1 MRSFLG
7 ELKRRNV
14 HRAAAFYAAAGW
26 LLVQI
31 ATQVFPFYD
40 IPNWAVR
47 LVIAAVLIG
56 FPFAVLISW
65 FYEWTPEG
73 IKRESEVD
81 RSDSIMRATG
91 KKLDRWIIATLS
103 LAVVLLLADRF
114 VLHNDASEGATASA
128 PSKSIAVLPFENLSD
143 DRANAYFAEGIQ
155 EEILTQ
161 LAKIG
166 ALKVIS
172 HTSTQQYTSKPAN
185 LAEIATQLGVT
196 NILKGSVQRAAN
208 AVHINVQLVRA
219 ATAESL
225 WAESYNR
232 TLDDIFGVEGEVAR
246 TVADT
251 LKARLTG
258 AEAQLLAARPT
269 NNAGAYDAYLRGMTF
284 KFRAD
289 SAATSIENGV
299 AAFEQAVRLDPDFGL
314 AWANLS
320 QQESF
325 AYWYVDPSADHAAA
339 ARKALQNAQRLAP
352 AAPET
357 LMAQGLERYWLQR
370 DYEGAKAIFERV
382 RIQFPN
388 FAEAVWTLGAIARR
402 QGHWD
407 ESRKLYDETLAL
419 DPQNVPRLF
428 DASATLI
435 AQRDLPALRRLLD
448 RGLAIAPGDSGLL
461 ATQIVGLQMNGDVDR
476 AQALIDRILVARRD
490 TFMIEAIARN
500 AVLTRKY
507 DGAVATLKSQ
517 IESKDGLGTDL
528 GEYAGLL
535 GDLQRH
541 AGDADAA
548 RASYLRARD
557 ALETQLHAEPDC
569 HLCLDRLAVAQAGLD
584 DRNSALELARRGVVL
599 LPSAKDAYV
608 GPTYEEDL
616 ARLQAR
622 FGDKDAAIATLQR
635 LIAIPYGYPPVTA
648 ALLRL
653 DPDFDPLRGDP
664 RFQKLIADGEAVR
677 APPGKP

>member
-47 LVIAAVLIG
+47 LVIAVVLIG
-56 FPFAVLISW
+56 FPFALLFSW

-73 IKRESEVD
+73 LKRESEVD
-81 RSDSIMRATG
+81 PSDSIMRATG
-91 KKLDRWIIATLS
+91 KKLDLWIIATLS

-114 VLHNDASEGATASA
+114 VLHNEASDGAAS
-128 PSKSIAVLPFENLSD
+128 STSNKSIAVLPFENLSD

-172 HTSTQQYTSKPAN
+172 HTSTQQYTSKPVN
-185 LAEIATQLGVT
+185 LAEIAKQLGVT

-219 ATAESL
+219 ATAENL

-232 TLDDIFGVEGEVAR
+232 TLDDIFGVEGEVAH

-258 AEAQLLAARPT
+258 AEAQLLARPT
-269 NNAGAYDAYLRGMTF
+269 NNAAAYDAYLRGVTF

-299 AAFEQAVRLDPDFGL
+299 AAFEEAVRLDPDFGL

-320 QQESF
+320 QQQSF

-339 ARKALQNAQRLAP
+339 ARKALQNARRLAP

-357 LMAQGLERYWLQR
+357 LMAQGLEHYWLQR

-382 RIQFPN
+382 RVQFPN

-402 QGHWD
+402 QGHWQ

-428 DASATLI
+428 DASATLM
-435 AQRDLPALRRLLD
+435 AQRDLPALRLLLD
-448 RGLAIAPGDSGLL
+448 RGLTIAPGDSGLL
-461 ATQIVGLQMNGDVDR
+461 ATQIAGLQMSGDIAR
-476 AQALIDRILVARRD
+476 AQALIDRVLVARRD
-490 TFMIEAIARN
+490 TFMIEAVTRN
-500 AVLTRKY
+500 AVLAHKY
-507 DGAVATLKSQ
+507 EAAIAILKSQ
-517 IESKDGLGTDL
+517 IESKEGLGTDL

-541 AGDADAA
+541 AGDVGGA
-548 RASYLRARD
+548 RASYARARD
-557 ALETQLHAEPDC
+557 ALETQLHSEPDC
-569 HLCLDRLAVAQAGLD
+569 HLCLNRLAVAQAGLGN
-584 DRNSALELARRGVVL
+584 REAALDAARRAVAL

-622 FGDKDAAIATLQR
+622 FDDKDAAISTLQR
-635 LIAIPYGYPPVTA
+635 LIAIPYGYPPVTS

-653 DPDFDPLRGDP
+653 DPDFDALRGDP
-664 RFQKLIADGEAVR
+664 RFQKLVANGEA
-677 APPGKP
+677 AGLE